1 MGMKAFR
8 NSASGKKAR
17 DLTVACYA
25 ATEGFPEEETN
36 GLASDIRTSATQIMT
51 NLVRAFRSQTM
62 YEGKRRLQNSIGSA
76 TRLEYYLLISRDL
89 DLMRSADYDYLQS
102 QVAQMKRKLAQMFG
116 KLVSKRK
123 RSRS

>member
-1 MGMKAFR
+1 MSMKAFR

-25 ATEGFPEEETN
+25 ATEGFPEEESC
-36 GLASDIRTSATQIMT
+36 GLASDIRTAATLIIS

-62 YEGKRRLQNSIGSA
+62 SESKRRLQKAIGSA
-76 TRLEYYLLISRDL
+76 SRLEYYLLISRDL
-89 DLMRSADYDYLQS
+89 DLMRPADYDYLQG
-102 QVAQMKRKLAQMFG
+102 QVTQTKRQLALLFG
-116 KLVSKRK
+116 KLVLKRK

>member
-8 NSASGKKAR
+8 NSASARKAR

-25 ATEGFPEEETN
+25 ATEGFPEEEAQ
-36 GLASDIRTSATQIMT
+36 GLASDIRTSATLIMT

-62 YEGKRRLQNSIGSA
+62 NEGKRRLQKAIGTA
-76 TRLEYYLLISRDL
+76 VRLEYYLLISRDL
-89 DLMRSADYDYLQS
+89 DLMRSADYDYLQG
-102 QVAQMKRKLAQMFG
+102 QVTQVKRKLAQLLG
-116 KLVSKRK
+116 KMVLKRK

>member
-1 MGMKAFR
+1 VGMKAFR
-8 NSASGKKAR
+8 NSASCKKAR

-25 ATEGFPEEETN
+25 ATEGFPEEESC
-36 GLASDIRTSATQIMT
+36 GLASDIRTSATLIVT
-51 NLVRAFRSQTM
+51 NLVRAFRSQTVD
-62 YEGKRRLQNSIGSA
+62 EGKRRLQKAISLA

-102 QVAQMKRKLAQMFG
+102 QVAQMKRQLARLLGRMV
-116 KLVSKRK
+116 LKRK